1 MLLLGV
7 VLAAATL
14 GDAIEVVD
22 AEGRKVRVHDTS
34 RIVTLGGSITETVH
48 ALGHL
53 KSVVG
58 VDKSSLFPSRV
69 KGLAQ
74 VGYFRAFSA
83 EGVLSL
89 RPSVVLASQGAGPK
103 ASVSLLGTA
112 EVPVVM
118 VSSERSVAGAKARVR
133 QIAKVLKVDGEPLC
147 AKIDQEIEVARAKV
161 KQAKTKPRVLFVYAR
176 GAGTMN
182 VAGRETG
189 ADEIIRLAGGTNAI
203 DGFTGYK
210 PLTSEAAV
218 QAAPDVLLVTTHG
231 LRALGGVEGLMK
243 IPGVAITPAGSA
255 RRVVVM
261 DDLLLLGFGPRVAA
275 AVTGLS
281 KELHPEL
288 FR

>member
-1 MLLLGV
+1 MLLLGML
-7 VLAAATL
+7 LAAATL
-14 GDAIEVVD
+14 GDATEIVD
-22 AEGRKVRVHDTS
+22 AEGRKVRVRDTS
-34 RIVTLGGSITETVH
+34 RIVTLGGSVTETVH

-53 KSVVG
+53 SSVVG
-58 VDKSSLFPSRV
+58 VDKSSLFPSQV

-147 AKIDQEIEVARAKV
+147 AKIDREIEVARAKV
-161 KQAKTKPRVLFVYAR
+161 KQAKTKPSVLFVYAR

-231 LRALGGVEGLMK
+231 LKALGGVEGLMK
-243 IPGVAITPAGSA
+243 IPGVAITPAGST